1 MCVIKALTSSNPSD
15 CPLTAHVLRRNRT
28 LRRIFA
34 STAVSL
40 FGTEVTLLALPLMAI
55 TTLKATP
62 LEVAMLGVLEY
73 LPFLAIGLFAGAV
86 MDRRRRRPVMLITD
100 IGRAIALASI
110 PISWAFDLLSLAQ
123 IYVVVVIVG
132 CFTVFFDVSA
142 GSFLPDVVDESD
154 LVAANSAFSI
164 AETLAITGGPGFTG
178 ILLQVVSA
186 PIALVV
192 DVGSYVLSAL
202 FIGRV
207 SSDAEWPAPKIAE
220 DASLLG
226 EIRVGLTFVWNHPTL
241 APILRLLALFNLFWF
256 AAFSILSIHLIRDLG
271 FGTARVGVVY
281 GLGAAGS
288 IVGVALAERISSILG
303 IGRTVSAC
311 CFVATIG
318 VAVMWTAPLWSPTIA
333 MIVGMSLSSG
343 SIAVTN
349 VLQVSYRSAVT
360 PPDLRGRMNAS
371 FRMALYGIIPIGFL
385 AGGLLSRFVAL
396 RSVILV
402 GAIGTLVSLPFFLR
416 SPAYRIGAMPSG
428 DDRLSVG
435 VGEAEIDER
444 APEIG
449 TPALEVVTGDGRSRG
464 RKRQLPHV
472 YRWNDMKMHMWDL
485 VPSDYEPYTFA
496 SEDPLLREADA
507 LARHYEMLG
516 QDLGQVDPF
525 VDFDARDDE
534 HMAGSHRVN
543 GEKPDAVFVAPDER
557 TRYVA
562 VDDARKDGSHGQ

>member
-1 MCVIKALTSSNPSD
+1 
-15 CPLTAHVLRRNRT
+15 LTAHVLRRNKT

-34 STAVSL
+34 SSAVSL

-55 TTLKATP
+55 TP

-110 PISWAFDLLSLAQ
+110 PIAWAFDLLSLAQ

-132 CFTVFFDVSA
+132 CFTVFFDVSS

-178 ILLQVVSA
+178 ILLQVISA
-186 PIALVV
+186 PVALVA
-192 DVGSYVLSAL
+192 DVASYVLSAFL
-202 FIGRV
+202 ISRV
-207 SSDAEWPAPKIAE
+207 PSDVEWPSPKVTE
-220 DASLLG
+220 SASLLG
-226 EIRVGLTFVWNHPTL
+226 EIRAGLAFVGRHRTL
-241 APILRLLALFNLFWF
+241 APLLRLLAAINMFWF
-256 AAFSILSIHLIRDLG
+256 ATFSVLSIYLIRNLG

-288 IVGVALAERISSILG
+288 IAGVALAERISAALG
-303 IGRTVSAC
+303 IGRTVSS
-311 CFVATIG
+311 FYFATVIG
-318 VAVMWTAPLWSPTIA
+318 IAVVWTAPLWSPTIA
-333 MIVGMSLSSG
+333 LIIGLSISSG
-343 SIAVTN
+343 SLAIIN

-371 FRMALYGIIPIGFL
+371 FRMAIYGVIPFGFL
-385 AGGLLSRFVAL
+385 MGGLLSRFIAL
-396 RSVILV
+396 RSVFVVVAVGLLV
-402 GAIGTLVSLPFFLR
+402 ALPSFLR
-416 SPAYRIGAMPSG
+416 SPASKIVAMPTS
-428 DDRLSVG
+428 DDRLIASVG
-435 VGEAEIDER
+435 ETEAEESST
-444 APEIG
+444 EIG

-507 LARHYEMLG
+507 LARHYETLG
-516 QDLGQVDPF
+516 QDLGKVDPV
-525 VDFDARDDE
+525 VDLSTGNDE
-534 HMAGSHRVN
+534 HVAGSHGVN
-543 GEKPDAVFVAPDER
+543 GKKPDAVFVAPDER

-562 VDDARKDGSHGQ
+562 VDDARKDGGHDS